1 MAADCAAYC
10 LAGKTTAW
18 SADKGSKPKRPAASA
33 KPRAARVAGKKGEGK
48 PAGEAEE
55 DAVETKGGE
64 GDALPVISEPHE
76 MFLDMV
82 RFARVPEGTRSTLG
96 GREYYPRALVI
107 PGRDSRGF
115 RCRWFGAMP
124 EPSWLRVRERA
135 RPLVCVSVF
144 VRACAYR
151 CSASSRS

>member
-1 MAADCAAYC
+1 MAADCAAHC
-10 LAGKTTAW
+10 LAGKTAAW
-18 SADKGSKPKRPAASA
+18 SAGKGSKPKRPAASA
-33 KPRAARVAGKKGEGK
+33 KPRAARVARKKGEGK

-96 GREYYPRALVI
+96 CREYYPRALVI
-107 PGRDSRGF
+107 PGRDSPGS
-115 RCRWFGAMP
+115 CTWCGAMP
-124 EPSWLRVRERA
+124 EPSRVRVRGRA
-135 RPLVCVSVF
+135 RLLVCVRVL

-151 CSASSRS
+151 CSARRRS